1 MLSSGRWRKVFRDK
15 PDGRGQEF
23 DRDGKGQE
31 FDRDA
36 KRQEGGK
43 RVGEKGQR
51 VGATREGDGC
61 LFEMPQGNDSGEQ
74 RAVEICRIGSSA
86 IRGYY
91 LSKGILRA
99 AEAGGLAVFF
109 FSARVEAWLLP
120 FGSPVQVS
128 SGSCPE
134 SWGPDS

>member
-1 MLSSGRWRKVFRDK
+1 MFRDK

-61 LFEMPQGNDSGEQ
+61 LLRCLKVMT
-74 RAVEICRIGSSA
+74 VE
-86 IRGYY
+86 
-91 LSKGILRA
+91 
-99 AEAGGLAVFF
+99 
-109 FSARVEAWLLP
+109 
-120 FGSPVQVS
+120 S
-128 SGSCPE
+128 SGQWKFAELEARLYVDTILVRE
-134 SWGPDS
+134 SFELPKQVV

>member
-1 MLSSGRWRKVFRDK
+1 
-15 PDGRGQEF
+15 
-23 DRDGKGQE
+23 
-31 FDRDA
+31 
-36 KRQEGGK
+36 
-43 RVGEKGQR
+43 
-51 VGATREGDGC
+51 
-61 LFEMPQGNDSGEQ
+61 MPQGNDSGEQ

-120 FGSPVQVS
+120 FGSGVDV
-128 SGSCPE
+128 
-134 SWGPDS
+134 WLKDI